1 MCLGLGKDHGLGFG
15 LRLDRSIPFFSF
27 CFCFLCVCKTVDHS
41 QFSCGY
47 SIKVLANNRR
57 WIVPVTY
64 NSFL

>member
-27 CFCFLCVCKTVDHS
+27 CFLWVCKTVDHS